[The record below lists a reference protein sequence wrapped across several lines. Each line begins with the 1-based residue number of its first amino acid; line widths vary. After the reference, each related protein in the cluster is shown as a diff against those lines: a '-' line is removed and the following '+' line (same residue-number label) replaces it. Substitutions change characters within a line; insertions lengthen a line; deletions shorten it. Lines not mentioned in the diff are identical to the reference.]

1 MSPDTVIAASDRASR
16 LENELKKVIRGKDEI
31 VRLALVSVL
40 AHGHLLIE
48 GVPGVGKTTLA
59 QALGAVAGLQLSAG
73 AVHQRHAS
81 VGHPGHLDLLGH
93 RAEIRIQARPGFHQ
107 HSAGRRNQPHHAENS
122 IRVARGHE

>member
-48 GVPGVGKTTLA
+48 GVPGVGKTTL
-59 QALGAVAGLQLSAG
+59 GI
-73 AVHQRHAS
+73 
-81 VGHPGHLDLLGH
+81 P
-93 RAEIRIQARPGFHQ
+93 
-107 HSAGRRNQPHHAENS
+107 
-122 IRVARGHE
+122 

>member
-16 LENELKKVIRGKDEI
+16 LENELKKVIRGKDEV

-59 QALGAVAGLQLSAG
+59 QALA
-73 AVHQRHAS
+73 R
-81 VGHPGHLDLLGH
+81 LLGSS
-93 RAEIRIQARPGFHQ
+93 
-107 HSAGRRNQPHHAENS
+107 SAWRLVTHEEAGSLFVRRS
-122 IRVARGHE
+122 F